1 MTVFIVQL
9 RNPVTRM
16 WGNQAEV
23 TAETAKEAA
32 ESAAGCTLRGGVGGR
47 ADLRARVWATPFGT
61 QPEIPFYACE
71 TASPGP
77 A

>member
-23 TAETAKEAA
+23 MAETAKEAA
-32 ESAAGCTLRGGVGGR
+32 ENLAGCELREGAGDR
-47 ADLRARVWATPFGT
+47 ADLRARVWTVPFGSR
-61 QPEIPFYACE
+61 PEIPFYATE
-71 TASPGP
+71 GSAQVP